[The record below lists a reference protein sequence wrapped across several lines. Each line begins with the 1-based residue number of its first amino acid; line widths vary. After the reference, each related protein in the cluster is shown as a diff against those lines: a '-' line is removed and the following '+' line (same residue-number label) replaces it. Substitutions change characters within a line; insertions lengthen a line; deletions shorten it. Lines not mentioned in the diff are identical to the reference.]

1 MRFFTRRILPPEE
14 LYILIATYNHEA
26 YIAQAI
32 EGALM
37 QKVDLPLRIIIRD
50 DASTDQTAAI
60 IGKYATRFPG
70 LITLILHKENQ
81 YSLGHGWMLEMTDA
95 VRSSSRASDW
105 GNIYVALCE
114 GDDYWT
120 DPRKLQRQVDVL
132 RRRPDVNL
140 VHHATEIL
148 REPGGNSLFEE
159 ELGEYLRSF
168 KPPTAWP
175 ETPYF
180 AERHNVMTC
189 SAMVRFSGLDLEEMA
204 ARPPGLVGDWIL
216 YFTLTKKHP
225 PVFLKNAMSTYRIH
239 GASSH
244 SSKSPADR
252 VASGVATRA
261 YLSETLTG
269 TQHPG
274 RKTPCERL
282 DYVQGRPPS

>member
-1 MRFFTRRILPPEE
+1 MFFSRRILPPEE
-14 LYILIATYNHEA
+14 LYVLIGTHNHEA

-32 EGALM
+32 DGALM

-50 DASTDQTAAI
+50 DASTDKTSALVGEYAA
-60 IGKYATRFPG
+60 RFPD

-81 YSLGHGWMLEMTDA
+81 WSLGHSWMPEMAEA
-95 VRSSSRASDW
+95 VRSSSRVSDW

-120 DPRKLQRQVDVL
+120 DPRKLQRQVNVL

-140 VHHATEIL
+140 VHHTTNIVV
-148 REPGGNSLFEE
+148 EPGGNSFYKE
-159 ELGEYLRSF
+159 ELIEYLRTF
-168 KPPTAWP
+168 KPPLDWP

-180 AERHNVMTC
+180 AARHNVMTC
-189 SAMVRFSGLDLEEMA
+189 SAMLRFSALDFEEFP
-204 ARPPGLVGDWIL
+204 ARPPGLTPDWIL

-225 PVFLKNAMSTYRIH
+225 PVFLRSAMSTYRIH

-252 VASGVATRA
+252 LASAVATRA
-261 YLSETLTG
+261 YIRAMVTG
-269 TQHPG
+269 TQRPG
-274 RKTPCERL
+274 R
-282 DYVQGRPPS
+282 

>member
-14 LYILIATYNHEA
+14 LYVLIATYNHEA

-50 DASTDQTAAI
+50 DASTDKTSALV
-60 IGKYATRFPG
+60 GEYSSRFPD

-81 YSLGHGWMLEMTDA
+81 YSLGHRWVPEMA
-95 VRSSSRASDW
+95 EMVRSSSRVSDW

-140 VHHATEIL
+140 VHHATEVL
-148 REPGGNSLFEE
+148 EEPGGNSLYKEALTNYLQSFE
-159 ELGEYLRSF
+159 
-168 KPPTAWP
+168 PPRDWP
-175 ETPYF
+175 ETAYF

-189 SAMVRFSGLDLEEMA
+189 SAMVRFSGFDFAEMA
-204 ARPPGLVGDWIL
+204 TRPPGLVGDWIL
-216 YFTLTKKHP
+216 YFTLAKKHP
-225 PVFLKNAMSTYRIH
+225 PVFLKSAMSTYRIH
-239 GASSH
+239 GTSSH

-252 VASGVATRA
+252 VTSGEATRA
-261 YLSETLTG
+261 YLRALVTG
-269 TQHPG
+269 TQHSG
-274 RKTPCERL
+274 R
-282 DYVQGRPPS
+282 